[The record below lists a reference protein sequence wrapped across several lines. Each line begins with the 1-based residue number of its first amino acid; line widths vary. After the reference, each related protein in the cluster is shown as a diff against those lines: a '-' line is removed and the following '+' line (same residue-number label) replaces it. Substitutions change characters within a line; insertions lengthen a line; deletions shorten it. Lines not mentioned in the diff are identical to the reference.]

1 MLAQIRRPLL
11 ALVVASILASL
22 ILALRP
28 APAPAATTPAPISRT
43 RTVVPMVFPVVSGAT
58 FSDTYLSCR
67 SGCSRPHLGQDLMA
81 PKMRLLVAT
90 FDGTITYMK
99 TTTSSSGNYVSLRS
113 ASGWTVTYMH
123 MNNDTPG
130 TDNGRGSASWAFA
143 PGIRV
148 GARVYAGQWLGWL
161 GDSGN
166 AEASS
171 PHTHFE
177 LRKGDAWSG
186 TVYNA
191 YPSLRAA
198 LKLTRP
204 RVGGPHP
211 DGVLVQGGPGWTTWL
226 IEGGRRRKVLPDILA
241 ANGWSAGQVLQVQPS
256 EVNAYP
262 GGTNVGLRDGFVRD
276 QAGQAWVISGG
287 RRVAVADS
295 ALAGLGA
302 GATTPTVTPP
312 ALNTA
317 PLATDQ
323 SLPAATRAGALV
335 KATGTGVVW
344 LVIGAGT
351 RQHVGDA
358 VTLASWG
365 FGAADVVEVSPS
377 ALAGLAVAAPLKLRD
392 GTLFRSPTGAV
403 YLVSGGKRRWIP
415 SAQVLDGFG
424 YPRGAIVTAGA
435 PAVALLPEGPRLP

>member
-1 MLAQIRRPLL
+1 
-11 ALVVASILASL
+11 
-22 ILALRP
+22 
-28 APAPAATTPAPISRT
+28 
-43 RTVVPMVFPVVSGAT
+43 
-58 FSDTYLSCR
+58 
-67 SGCSRPHLGQDLMA
+67 
-81 PKMRLLVAT
+81 
-90 FDGTITYMK
+90 
-99 TTTSSSGNYVSLRS
+99 
-113 ASGWTVTYMH
+113 MH

-143 PGIRV
+143 PGIKV
-148 GARVYAGQWLGWL
+148 GAKVYAGQWLGWL

-211 DGVLVQGGPGWTTWL
+211 DGVLVQGGAGWTTWL
-226 IEGGRRRKVLPDILA
+226 IEGGRRRRVLPDLLA
-241 ANGWSAGQVLQVQPS
+241 ANGWSQSQVVQVQPN
-256 EVNAYP
+256 EANAYP
-262 GGTNVGLRDGFVRD
+262 GGTNVPLRDGIVRD
-276 QAGQAWVISGG
+276 QDGQAWVVSGG

-302 GATTPTVTPP
+302 GATVPTVTGP
-312 ALNTA
+312 ALATA
-317 PLATDQ
+317 PLAADQ

-335 KATGTGVVW
+335 KATGSRVVW
-344 LVIGAGT
+344 LVTAAGT
-351 RQHVGDA
+351 RQHVADA

-365 FGAADVVEVSPS
+365 FSAGNVVEVAQS
-377 ALAGLAVAAPLKLRD
+377 ALDALPVAAVLKLRD
-392 GTLFRSPTGAV
+392 GTLFRTPSGAV

-415 SAQVLDGFG
+415 SGQVLDGFG
-424 YPRGAIVTAGA
+424 YPRASMVSPAA
-435 PAVALLPEGPRLP
+435 PAVSLLPEGVRLP